1 MEAATPAAITPAPIA
16 RPVPTVTPPAI
27 GVDRD
32 RPEFAPGVLAAVPGA
47 FAGAVS
53 AAINGRLREV
63 ARAMASSFF
72 MFVLLEWEIPEG
84 YGLKGIAIC
93 ICIASY
99 NLVSDSLLRF
109 FNGHTRLTLS

>member
-32 RPEFAPGVLAAVPGA
+32 RPEVASGAVAAVVGA

-53 AAINGRLREV
+53 AAINGRLMEV

-72 MFVLLEWEIPEG
+72 MFMLLEGIILGG
-84 YGLKGIAIC
+84 YWVKGIAG
-93 ICIASY
+93 S
-99 NLVSDSLLRF
+99 V
-109 FNGHTRLTLS
+109 